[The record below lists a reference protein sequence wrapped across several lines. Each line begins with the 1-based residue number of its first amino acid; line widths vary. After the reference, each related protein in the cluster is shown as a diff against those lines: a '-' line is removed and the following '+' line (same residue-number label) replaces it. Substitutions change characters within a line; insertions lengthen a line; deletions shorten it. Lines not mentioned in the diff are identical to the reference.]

1 MTIVM
6 FEVAV
11 QDDTAYLA
19 RTLVIL
25 LAIVIM
31 KTDLSQKS
39 SRYLISN
46 IFLEPPQNITLL
58 LDHGIFL
65 NGYRSYLSSLAADP

>member
-1 MTIVM
+1 MMIVM

-11 QDDTAYLA
+11 QDDAAYLA
-19 RTLVIL
+19 QTLVIL
-25 LAIVIM
+25 LAIIII

-46 IFLEPPQNITLL
+46 YSCRISME
-58 LDHGIFL
+58 
-65 NGYRSYLSSLAADP
+65 

>member
-19 RTLVIL
+19 WTLAIL
-25 LAIVIM
+25 LAVMIM
-31 KTDLSQKS
+31 KTDLSKKS
-39 SRYLISN
+39 PRYLISN

>member
-11 QDDTAYLA
+11 QDYTAYLA
-19 RTLVIL
+19 WTLGFL
-25 LAIVIM
+25 LAIMIM

-39 SRYLISN
+39 PRYLISN
-46 IFLEPPQNITLL
+46 IFLEPPQNITFAASMVYFSMVI
-58 LDHGIFL
+58 DHI
-65 NGYRSYLSSLAADP
+65 

>member
-19 RTLVIL
+19 WTLGFL
-25 LAIVIM
+25 LAIMIM
-31 KTDLSQKS
+31 KTDLSKKS
-39 SRYLISN
+39 PSYLISN
-46 IFLEPPQNITLL
+46 IFLEPSQNVTF
-58 LDHGIFL
+58 GT
-65 NGYRSYLSSLAADP
+65 

>member
-19 RTLVIL
+19 GALVIL
-25 LAIVIM
+25 LAIMIM

-46 IFLEPPQNITLL
+46 IFLEPSQNVTF
-58 LDHGIFL
+58 GQWKCMV
-65 NGYRSYLSSLAADP
+65 YRSCLSRLADAP

>member
-19 RTLVIL
+19 WTLAIL
-25 LAIVIM
+25 LELAVMIM
-31 KTDLSQKS
+31 KTDLSKKS
-39 SRYLISN
+39 PRYLISN
-46 IFLEPPQNITLL
+46 IFLEPPQNITFAASMVYFSMVI
-58 LDHGIFL
+58 DHI
-65 NGYRSYLSSLAADP
+65 

>member
-19 RTLVIL
+19 GALVIL
-25 LAIVIM
+25 LAIMIM

-39 SRYLISN
+39 PRYLISN
-46 IFLEPPQNITLL
+46 IFLEPSQNTTF
-58 LDHGIFL
+58 G
-65 NGYRSYLSSLAADP
+65 A

>member
-6 FEVAV
+6 FEVTV

-25 LAIVIM
+25 LAIMIM

-46 IFLEPPQNITLL
+46 IFLEPSQNATF
-58 LDHGIFL
+58 GT
-65 NGYRSYLSSLAADP
+65 